1 MKARG
6 ELATKGHRLFI
17 LFFEYFVPFCGL
29 LLLSTGSAN
38 AQENLPNV
46 QVYVLPVQGNIYM
59 LVGAG
64 GNITV
69 QAGKEGILLVDTG
82 LAPMSD
88 KVFAAIRTISDKP
101 FRYIINT
108 SVDSFSTGGNESI
121 AKRGSTIAGGNV
133 VGTIGAS
140 AGEGATVIAF

>member
-6 ELATKGHRLFI
+6 ELATKRHKRHKLFI

-38 AQENLPNV
+38 AQESLPNV
-46 QVYVLPVQGNIYM
+46 QVHVLPVQGNIYM

-69 QAGKEGILLVDTG
+69 QASKDGVLVVDTQS
-82 LAPMSD
+82 APLSD
-88 KVFAAIRTISDKP
+88 KVLAAIRTVSDGP
-101 FRYIINT
+101 IRYIINT
-108 SVDSFSTGGNESI
+108 AYDDGNRKMSA
-121 AKRGSTIAGGNV
+121 AKR
-133 VGTIGAS
+133 
-140 AGEGATVIAF
+140 